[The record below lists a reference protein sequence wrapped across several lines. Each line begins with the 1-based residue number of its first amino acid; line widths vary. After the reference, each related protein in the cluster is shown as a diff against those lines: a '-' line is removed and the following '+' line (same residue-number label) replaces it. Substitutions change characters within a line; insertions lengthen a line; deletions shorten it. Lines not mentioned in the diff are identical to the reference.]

1 MHRLAAAALSS
12 LASAAALATM
22 LASPLAP
29 AEVEV
34 IPVTSIPPIHSDL
47 SINLSGDGTTVLR
60 TFVAAPGTLPI
71 VTRWRQS
78 TGVVVIPPP
87 APAPWWTAESI
98 DPSGNMIEAYTVMFG
113 IQQAHV
119 YDVSSG
125 VLVPGFGVF
134 KRATVK
140 SGLSRAIAVR
150 DLSSPGAFTYA
161 ASGFTFFGAP
171 SSGSFTRVGD
181 VSATRAI
188 RGVGTASSLSG
199 GTYFDR
205 AWSTNGGGPLQFLAI
220 PAGDTNTAAF
230 DVSSDGQIVTGTSW
244 RTLPGGTLA
253 HRLARWTS
261 TGVSS
266 HEPAGGAQLMSVLG
280 GTADGRT
287 VTLSIL
293 NAAGNQSEYT
303 IWDAGHGFLSGNE
316 FLALRGYPSSPPI
329 DRIFDISNDGR
340 AVVATLTNGN
350 LVVIRGL
357 DYAVC
362 GVPGAPSCF
371 VAHAT
376 PGCSDGERCSLVC
389 VVDPFCCESQWDSL
403 CVGGAQ
409 KGCAGCGNPKNG
421 SCFEPHGTTGCSDT
435 GCCTTVCTAD
445 PFCCETQWDSLCAD
459 RALVSCRTGDTC
471 ADAQLLTSIVPAS
484 YGVDTIGAPADGI
497 TTGCGAGDTIA
508 ARRILRAPC
517 SGMATISI
525 CHPNG
530 SSTALAMS
538 VFSACGGAEIAC
550 SADTTPSCTP
560 SWRSVEVEFFAVAG
574 EEYLI
579 RVSAVNGGTIFP
591 VQLVVNC
598 EQVCGAGG
606 PCNSVHGPGC
616 NDAACCETVCT
627 VDPYCC
633 ATAWDSFC
641 VSEAGSLCA
650 NPADINGDGVV
661 NGADLSILLGNW
673 GGAGVSDINGD
684 GVTNASDLAIMLAN
698 WG

>member
-1 MHRLAAAALSS
+1 MRPAALSTRHTT
-12 LASAAALATM
+12 AAAALATT
-22 LASPLAP
+22 LASPLAL
-29 AEVEV
+29 AQVEV
-34 IPVTSIPPIHSDL
+34 DFVTFIPPSHSDL

-60 TFVAAPGTLPI
+60 TYATSPETSPI

-78 TGVVVIPPP
+78 TGLAVIPPP
-87 APAPWWTAESI
+87 AGATSWIAESI
-98 DPSGNMIEAYTVMFG
+98 DPSGSVIEGYTLMFG
-113 IQQAHV
+113 VQQAQV
-119 YDVSSG
+119 YDASSS
-125 VLVPGFGVF
+125 VYVPGFGAF

-140 SGLSRAIAVR
+140 NGLSRSIAIR
-150 DLSSPGAFTYA
+150 DVPTAGAFTYA
-161 ASGFTFFGAP
+161 ASGFTFFGAQ
-171 SSGSFTRVGD
+171 SSGSLTRVGD
-181 VSATRAI
+181 VSATGAI
-188 RGVGTASSLSG
+188 RGVGESSSFSG
-199 GTYFDR
+199 GTFLDR

-220 PAGDTNTAAF
+220 PAGDTSTAAF
-230 DVSSDGQIVTGTSW
+230 DVSSDGQVVTGTSW
-244 RTLPGGTLA
+244 RTLSGGALA
-253 HRLARWTS
+253 YRLARWTS
-261 TGVSS
+261 TGVTT
-266 HEPAGGAQLMSVLG
+266 HEPVGGARLMRVLG

-287 VTLSIL
+287 LTLSIL
-293 NAAGNQSEYT
+293 DAAGNQSDDT

-316 FLALRGYPSSPPI
+316 FLALRGYVSSPPV

-357 DYAVC
+357 NYAVC

-376 PGCSDGERCSLVC
+376 PGCSDGECCSLVC
-389 VVDPFCCESQWDSL
+389 AADPFCCESEWDSL
-403 CVGGAQ
+403 CVEGALTA
-409 KGCAGCGNPKNG
+409 CAGCGNPKNG

-435 GCCTTVCTAD
+435 ACCTTVCAAD
-445 PFCCETQWDSLCAD
+445 PFCCETEWDSLCAD

-471 ADAQLLTSIVPAS
+471 ADARLLTSIVPAS
-484 YGVDTIGAPADGI
+484 YAVDTIGALPDGVA
-497 TTGCGAGDTIA
+497 TACGAGDTIA
-508 ARRILRAPC
+508 AWRILRATC
-517 SGMATISI
+517 SGMTTVSI

-550 SADTTPSCTP
+550 SANTTPSCTP
-560 SWRSVEVEFFAVAG
+560 SWRSVEVEFFTVAG

-579 RVSAVNGGTIFP
+579 RVSAVNNGTVFP

-606 PCNSVHGPGC
+606 PCDSVHGPGC

-633 ATAWDSFC
+633 STAWDSLC
-641 VSEAGSLCA
+641 VSGAGNLCA
-650 NPADINGDGVV
+650 DPADINGDGVV

-673 GGAGVSDINGD
+673 GGAGESDINGD